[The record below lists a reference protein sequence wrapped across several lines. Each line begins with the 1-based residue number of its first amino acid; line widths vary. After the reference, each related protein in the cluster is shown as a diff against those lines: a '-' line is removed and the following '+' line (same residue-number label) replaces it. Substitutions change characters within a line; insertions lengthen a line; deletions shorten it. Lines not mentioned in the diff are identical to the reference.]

1 MGADG
6 SKGQTKFQKQMD
18 ELTNASFQMKWQ
30 GKQLE
35 KEGPKCMKERE
46 QNMKKAKMH
55 MDRGDMV
62 SAQLIAGEAI
72 RC

>member
-1 MGADG
+1 
-6 SKGQTKFQKQMD
+6 
-18 ELTNASFQMKWQ
+18 MKWQ
-30 GKQLE
+30 AKSLD
-35 KEGPKCMKERE
+35 KEGQKCMKEKE

>member
-35 KEGPKCMKERE
+35 KEGQKCMKERE